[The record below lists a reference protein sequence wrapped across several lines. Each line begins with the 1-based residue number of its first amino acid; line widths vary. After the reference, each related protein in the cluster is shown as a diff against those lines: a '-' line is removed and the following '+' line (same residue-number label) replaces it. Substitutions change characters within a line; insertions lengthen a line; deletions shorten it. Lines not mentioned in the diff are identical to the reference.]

1 MITSLLLQ
9 VIGLFKFALFAR
21 IIIDYVR
28 MFKRDWRPSPF
39 LSSIFEVIYSV
50 TDPPMK
56 FVQRFV
62 PPLRVG
68 GIALD
73 LSFIVI
79 LIALSL
85 LQRVILI
92 VLKFPLQLSSFA
104 QLDIDTEF
112 TLNSC
117 NSGIFRHGQCEYLI

>member
-1 MITSLLLQ
+1 MVTSLLLQ

-39 LSSIFEVIYSV
+39 ISSIFEVIYSI

-92 VLKFPLQLSSFA
+92 VL
-104 QLDIDTEF
+104 
-112 TLNSC
+112 
-117 NSGIFRHGQCEYLI
+117 

>member
-1 MITSLLLQ
+1 MVTSLLLQ

-39 LSSIFEVIYSV
+39 ISSIFEVIYSN

-92 VLKFPLQLSSFA
+92 VL
-104 QLDIDTEF
+104 
-112 TLNSC
+112 
-117 NSGIFRHGQCEYLI
+117 

>member
-9 VIGLFKFALFAR
+9 IIGLFKFALFAR
-21 IIIDYVR
+21 IIIDYIR

-39 LSSIFEVIYSV
+39 ISSIFEVIYSI

-92 VLKFPLQLSSFA
+92 VL
-104 QLDIDTEF
+104 
-112 TLNSC
+112 
-117 NSGIFRHGQCEYLI
+117 